1 MSSRMDSSRD
11 KDTAVAKM
19 GRNTEIKEILY
30 FKKPAGRS
38 NTNKMLEFITP
49 KIESLN
55 LRHVMIAWS
64 SGYTLEKFLES
75 TRSLKLKLDITTVT
89 NPKGGTIGGMH
100 VSIDDETREKLE
112 AKGIKVC
119 YLNDDLRLGEPMS
132 PSPQQKA
139 MRDMLL
145 PWMPAHIDPLSMDV
159 GWDTALLLIISQGFR
174 VCVGCLAL
182 AAKHGL
188 IPEGER
194 VLCLAGSATACVM
207 IASASPRYCYVE
219 EMLSYERN
227 SDWPLMNQT
236 RLKRAF
242 AITK

>member
-1 MSSRMDSSRD
+1 MD
-11 KDTAVAKM
+11 AKP

-38 NTNKMLEFITP
+38 NTNKMLEFITG

-55 LRHVMIAWS
+55 LHHVMIAWS
-64 SGYTLEKFLES
+64 SGYTLRKFLEA
-75 TRSLKLKLDITTVT
+75 TQDLKIKLDITAVT
-89 NPKGGTIGGMH
+89 NPKGGTIGGRN
-100 VSIDDETREKLE
+100 VSIDDETREELE
-112 AKGIKVC
+112 GKGIKVC

-132 PSPQQKA
+132 PSPEQKY
-139 MRDMLL
+139 MREQLL
-145 PWMPAHIDPLSMDV
+145 PWMPAHIDPLSLDV
-159 GWDTALLLIISQGFR
+159 GWDTSLLLIISQGFR

-182 AAKHGL
+182 AVKHGL

-207 IASASPRYCYVE
+207 IANASPRYCYAE
-219 EMLSYERN
+219 EILSYERN
-227 SDWPLMNQT
+227 SDWSLMNQT
-236 RLKRAF
+236 NLKRMV